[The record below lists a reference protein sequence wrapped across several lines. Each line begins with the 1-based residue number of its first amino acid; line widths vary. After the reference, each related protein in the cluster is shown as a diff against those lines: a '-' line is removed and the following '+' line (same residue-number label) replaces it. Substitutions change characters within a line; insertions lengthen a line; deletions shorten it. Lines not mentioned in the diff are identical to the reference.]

1 MTTTLT
7 IPLGTDFKT
16 IQPVYDPLDTTGS
29 SPLDL
34 TDWDGA
40 GQLGQTRAATSK
52 ASFTITKLT
61 QNGLHVVAL
70 VIPRAS
76 NTTAIMGT
84 RGFWDV
90 EFTKNR
96 DTGRDDYAVGTRL
109 RPLEGVYTTTPET
122 TTTDPTGTDG
132 VTTTYVLRVE
142 QQSGANFDVPLS
154 TAGETDAHTAADAPK
169 RLENSPAVF
178 PPTGKLVV
186 YQADDTAVSVDY
198 TAA

>member
-1 MTTTLT
+1 MTITLT

-16 IQPVYDPLDTTGS
+16 IQEVLDPLDPTGN

>member
-1 MTTTLT
+1 MSITLT

-16 IQPVYDPLDTTGS
+16 IQEVFDPLDETGAT
-29 SPLDL
+29 PLDL

-40 GQLGQTRAATSK
+40 GQLGQTHGATSK
-52 ASFTITKLT
+52 ASFSITKLT
-61 QNGLHVVAL
+61 QNGKHVVSL
-70 VIPRAS
+70 VTSRS
-76 NTTAIMGT
+76 ETTSAILGT
-84 RGFWDV
+84 FGVWDV

-122 TTTDPTGTDG
+122 TTTDPTGTAG

-154 TAGETDAHTAADAPK
+154 TAGELDAHTSADAPK
-169 RLENSPAVF
+169 RLENSPAVL
-178 PPTGKLVV
+178 PPTGELVV
-186 YQADDTAVSVDY
+186 YQADGTSVTVPY